1 MFDRKKDVFSVALSY
16 VENVTVHV
24 LAHLGQFFEFGQNLL
39 AELGEVIGLIRANEE
54 DLLLFRE
61 RVGVDSHGE
70 GGDFPRATAKLKKA
84 PRIGVV
90 AVGQAAFEIANTF
103 GVFSVRSLV
112 ISSQRIFLMPWLH
125 Q

>member
-24 LAHLGQFFEFGQNLL
+24 LAHLGQLFEFGQNLL

-61 RVGVDSHGE
+61 RVGVDSHGK
-70 GGDFPRATAKLKKA
+70 GGDFPRAAAEFKKS

-103 GVFSVRSLV
+103 GVFSVRGGGV
-112 ISSQRIFLMPWLH
+112 VRF
-125 Q
+125 